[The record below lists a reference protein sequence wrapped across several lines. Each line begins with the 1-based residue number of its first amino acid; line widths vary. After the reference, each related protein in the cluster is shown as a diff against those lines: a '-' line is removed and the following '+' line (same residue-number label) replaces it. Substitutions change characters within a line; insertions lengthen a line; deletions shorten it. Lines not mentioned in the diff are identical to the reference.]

1 MIRLAVL
8 GAGGRM
14 GRRVVACAAEIPGLK
29 VVAAVDAPG
38 SPVLGTDAGV
48 LAGLAPIGVP
58 VVAVGEGCFADADV
72 VIDFSLPAGLK
83 AALAVIGSRALVSG
97 VTGADP
103 DTTAAIDAL
112 ATRAPV
118 LVTGNFSTG
127 VHVLADLVRRAVT
140 ALPDYDVEIVEAHHR
155 RKVDAPSGTAWLL
168 GKAAAEAR
176 GLVLADVAKHG
187 RDGIVGARPADEI
200 GFHAVRG
207 GDVVGD
213 HQVWIAGEGERL
225 QLGHVATSRD
235 TFARGAL
242 RAAGWIA
249 GRLPGRYAMNDVLDL
264 RQDTPRR

>member
-14 GRRVVACAAEIPGLK
+14 GRRVVACAAERTDL
-29 VVAAVDAPG
+29 VLVAAVDAQG
-38 SPVLGTDAGV
+38 SPVLGVDAGV
-48 LAGLAPIGVP
+48 LAGVSPAGVP
-58 VVAVGEGCFADADV
+58 LVPVGDGCFGDADV

-83 AALAVIGSRALVSG
+83 AALAVLGDRALVSG
-97 VTGADP
+97 VTGADA
-103 DTTAAIDAL
+103 DTTAALDAL
-112 ATRAPV
+112 AARAPV

-168 GKAAAEAR
+168 GQAAAEGR
-176 GLVLADVAKHG
+176 GLALDTVARHG
-187 RDGIVGARPADEI
+187 RSGITGARTYDEI
-200 GFHAVRG
+200 GFHAVRC

-242 RAAGWIA
+242 RAGAWIA
-249 GRLPGRYAMNDVLDL
+249 GRAPGRYAMNDVLGL
-264 RQDTPRR
+264 RQDPAQR